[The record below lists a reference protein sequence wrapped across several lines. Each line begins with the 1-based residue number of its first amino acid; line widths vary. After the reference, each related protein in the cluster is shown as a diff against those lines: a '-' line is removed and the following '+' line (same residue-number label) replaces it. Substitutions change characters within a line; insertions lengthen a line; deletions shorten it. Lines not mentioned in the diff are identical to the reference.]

1 MRAASLTVGWL
12 RGLNSKGVLDDTRYL
27 SVTSGSSWV
36 AMPLISAVADQ
47 IKTGTHSVSMN
58 EVAELL
64 KLTLISLICMS
75 QEKRSKRLLN
85 IFCPILPRRC
95 RRHNF

>member
-1 MRAASLTVGWL
+1 MRAASLTAGWL

-47 IKTGTHSVSMN
+47 IKTGTKYFSFTN
-58 EVAELL
+58 QYGNFNFL
-64 KLTLISLICMS
+64 CMIKES
-75 QEKRSKRLLN
+75 RSKKLLN
-85 IFCPILPRRC
+85 IFCPILLRRC
-95 RRHNF
+95 RRRNF

>member
-47 IKTGTHSVSMN
+47 IKTGTKYLFYESIWKFYFF
-58 EVAELL
+58 L
-64 KLTLISLICMS
+64 CMS
-75 QEKRSKRLLN
+75 QESRSKKLLN

-95 RRHNF
+95 RRRNF